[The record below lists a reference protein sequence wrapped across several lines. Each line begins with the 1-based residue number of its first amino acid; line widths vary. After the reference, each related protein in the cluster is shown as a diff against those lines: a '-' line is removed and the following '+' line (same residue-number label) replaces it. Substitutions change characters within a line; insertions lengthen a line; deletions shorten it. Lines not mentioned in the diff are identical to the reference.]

1 MPGAEVGIGEAVRL
15 NALRAEHDD
24 LGIRVALDTEVV
36 GAPRGYPGEIR
47 YSRRRRRVGL
57 VGDPAAVAV
66 RAARGSPDAGPEHR
80 IALRVAVLVVN
91 LDKRVVARSD
101 AVPVV
106 VEVGLD
112 GLAVPLPGLTQ
123 PDPEQFHQ

>member
-1 MPGAEVGIGEAVRL
+1 
-15 NALRAEHDD
+15 
-24 LGIRVALDTEVV
+24 
-36 GAPRGYPGEIR
+36 EIR
-47 YSRRRRRVGL
+47 HSRRRRRVGL

-112 GLAVPLPGLTQ
+112 GLAVAAAGIDAAGPGAI
-123 PDPEQFHQ
+123 PPGAPEDQVHLRIVLHWPAVVLHISAT